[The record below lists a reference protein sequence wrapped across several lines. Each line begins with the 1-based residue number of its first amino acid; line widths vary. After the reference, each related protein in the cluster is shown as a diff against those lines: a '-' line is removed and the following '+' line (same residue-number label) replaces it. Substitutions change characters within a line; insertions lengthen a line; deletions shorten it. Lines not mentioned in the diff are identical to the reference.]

1 MKNNFSLANSLFVDS
16 RETLTYIL
24 LYNWRYLSPSRDGII
39 VGTFVSCTN
48 DRLKSCI
55 QPVAHFIMSGYVVT
69 IHAVL
74 AR

>member
-1 MKNNFSLANSLFVDS
+1 MKNSFSLANSLFVDS
-16 RETLTYIL
+16 CETLTYIL
-24 LYNWRYLSPSRDGII
+24 LYNWYLSPSRDGII
-39 VGTFVSCTN
+39 DGTFVSCTN
-48 DRLKSCI
+48 EKKSCI